1 MKDRL
6 HQTDQRHAQWVA
18 DRDTR
23 TVEDMVAYTMVRCLI
38 ALAATAFEIL
48 WMVGEKVTFR

>member
-1 MKDRL
+1 MRDRL
-6 HQTDQRHAQWVA
+6 LQTDQRHAQWVA
-18 DRDTR
+18 ERDTR